1 MKPIKYCL
9 LLAATVAAASVV
21 IGADKKETS
30 AAGAEAAA
38 HKVYDAAEIEWG
50 QAHPGLPAGAQLAVL
65 AGDPGKKG
73 VYTLRLKAPA
83 GYKIMPHTHPTA
95 EEVTVISGGLHVGMG
110 GKFDESAGEALAPG
124 GFVSLSAKMQHFAW
138 FTEETVIQVHGEGPF
153 EINYVN
159 SADDPRTKK

>member
-1 MKPIKYCL
+1 MRPIKYCL
-9 LLAATVAAASVV
+9 LLAATVAAASLV
-21 IGADKKETS
+21 IGAEKETT
-30 AAGAEAAA
+30 ATGAAA
-38 HKVYDAAEIEWG
+38 HKIYDAARIEWG
-50 QAHPGLPAGAQLAVL
+50 QAPPGLPPGAQLAVL

-83 GYKIMPHTHPTA
+83 GYKIPPHTHPTA

-110 GKFDESAGEALAPG
+110 AKFDESAGEALAPG
-124 GFVSLSAKMQHFAW
+124 GFVSLPAKMQHFAW

-159 SADDPRTKK
+159 SADDPRSKK

>member
-1 MKPIKYCL
+1 MRPIKYCL
-9 LLAATVAAASVV
+9 LIAVTAAAASIV
-21 IGADKKETS
+21 IGAEKDEKS
-30 AAGAEAAA
+30 AAGAET
-38 HKVYDAAEIEWG
+38 HKVYDAAKIEWG
-50 QAHPGLPAGAQLAVL
+50 QAPPGLPAGAQLAVL

-83 GYKIMPHTHPTA
+83 GYKIPPHTHPTA

-110 GKFDESAGEALAPG
+110 PKFDESAGDALAPG
-124 GFVSLSAKMQHFAW
+124 GFVSLPAKMQHFAW

-159 SADDPRTKK
+159 PADDPRNAKK